1 MKIKSNQNC
10 EEGERQFLNDKATY
24 RHFAMGFDTSKN

>member
-10 EEGERQFLNDKATY
+10 EERQFLNDKATY